1 MSHIRAH
8 RAQWIAMLA
17 KLTSPMESTAAAQAF
32 NAFLPMLADFPDA
45 AFTPASLDHVASKCR
60 GGVPNYADIRSHIAD
75 WWKRNRP
82 PLPELPPPDPL
93 PKPRTKEELDWAE
106 RTSLKAQREVARIAA
121 QNHAAFVAAYGR
133 PPDTPLKALHLT
145 PWQLVEAYRQ
155 AGITRPNLPTLP
167 EPLRAAAAEIRTE
180 TRKGPVVP

>member
-45 AFTPASLDHVASKCR
+45 AFTQASLDHVASKCR
-60 GGVPNYADIRSHIAD
+60 GGVPNYADIRSHIGD

-82 PLPELPPPDPL
+82 PPPELPPPPEP
-93 PKPRTKEELDWAE
+93 PKQHTEAEIAASTKLVAA
-106 RTSLKAQREVARIAA
+106 TVAALKAA
-121 QNHAAFVAAYGR
+121 AAYRDSQR
-133 PPDTPLKALHLT
+133 PAMPERSQAIHLT
-145 PWQLVEAYRQ
+145 PWQLVEAYRL

-167 EPLRAAAAEIRTE
+167 EPLRAAAAEIRSE